1 LVFHIQPVDERVG
14 AQMIA
19 VLTMLVALTQA
30 CVRISSTLLMCV
42 VATVAYSQADD
53 GVKRQKLWAQLMS
66 GLPNTISRIDVYAE
80 DTSLSAICFRSQGVT
95 YLFDGT
101 SNRLSPVEHAKALPK
116 GSVNQITFVAH
127 RDRPG
132 GAFIL
137 WSNGQRQLSV
147 GFHSKLTDQHSMM
160 NWPGSQ

>member
-53 GVKRQKLWAQLMS
+53 GVKRQKLWAQLMRE
-66 GLPNTISRIDVYAE
+66 LPDTSSRIDVYAE
-80 DTSLSAICFRSQGVT
+80 NTSLTAICFRSAGVT
-95 YLFDGT
+95 YLYDGT
-101 SNRLSPVEHAKALPK
+101 SNRLSPVSHAKALPK
-116 GSVNQITFVAH
+116 GSVNQITFFAH
-127 RDRPG
+127 QDSPT

-137 WSNGQRQLSV
+137 WGNGQRLLSV
-147 GFHSKLTDQHSMM
+147 GVNNQTAGQFVLK
-160 NWPGSQ
+160 